1 MELYWFQALKFSF
14 NGRFDRL
21 YRLRD
26 NDGYLIVG

>member
-1 MELYWFQALKFSF
+1 LKFSF

-26 NDGYLIVG
+26 NDGYLIVGWCSVVD